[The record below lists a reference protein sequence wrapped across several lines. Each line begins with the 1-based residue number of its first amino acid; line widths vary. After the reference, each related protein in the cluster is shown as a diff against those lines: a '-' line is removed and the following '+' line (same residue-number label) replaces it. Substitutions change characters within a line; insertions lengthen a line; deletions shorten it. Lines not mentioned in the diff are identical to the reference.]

1 MSDLPECQYRR
12 YTKRPGLVRLHC
24 FLKRAN
30 CTQEECQ
37 ECSYATPEIGQQRTL
52 IVDGMVMHGRLCENP
67 DPNRL
72 TVKVED
78 APWIVDHSMDR
89 MNVERPDLQAI
100 RASLPRQRGKHRKFT
115 IETDGSIIYA
125 QEEGDWEP
133 PKDINGYKRDPENP
147 WRFIPLW
154 PKCLRRMP
162 KGTRTKR
169 CGCLQLTMVC
179 DNPASELHTKT
190 VTDAECQQCPVRAQ
204 GE

>member
-1 MSDLPECQYRR
+1 VKKKSDLPECKYRR
-12 YTKRPGLVRLHC
+12 YTRKPELIRLHC
-24 FLKRAN
+24 FLKRED
-30 CTQEECQ
+30 CTIEECAA
-37 ECSYATPEIGQQRTL
+37 CPNRTPETGTLREMVIDGQ
-52 IVDGMVMHGRLCENP
+52 VMLGYFHESP
-67 DPNRL
+67 DPTQLEMMSARK
-72 TVKVED
+72 T
-78 APWIVDHSMDR
+78 WIVEHSDAT
-89 MNVERPDLQAI
+89 RPDLQAI
-100 RASLPRQRGKHRKFT
+100 RASLPRQRGKHRKFI
-115 IETDGSIIYA
+115 IEDGGAIVYA

-133 PKDINGYKRDPENP
+133 PRDINGYQRDPENP